1 MKLAILTPLPYKN
14 SETFIKNHIDN
25 LPFEKVVVHGK
36 GVPSVCEGKPLSKS
50 KQLLIKLKVKLF
62 KQKFSSKELFLIS
75 ILKREKVDLVF
86 AEFLNKGA
94 SVVNVCRHL
103 NIPLATIG
111 LGYEISK
118 YQVLK
123 ENDKNYKQLVQF
135 ASKLFIVSR
144 HMKINLMKFNCSQ
157 DKIIYS
163 PAGPVNTFFNIE
175 PNFSKPQLLAIGRF
189 VDKKAPHLTIL
200 AFKKVLEKFPTA
212 TLKFA
217 GDGVLL
223 NASKDLAKHLSI
235 DKNVVFLG
243 RISTEEHIKLL
254 ESSYMFIQHSKIAD
268 DGDSEGTPVAILEA
282 SAAGLPIVSTKHAG
296 IPDVILDGKTGCL
309 VDENDVDAM
318 ADRILFLLLNKE
330 EAINFGKAGKKFVKS
345 NFSEDKHIDILTEH
359 LRKCTF

>member
-1 MKLAILTPLPYKN
+1 MKLAILTPLPYDN

-36 GVPSVCEGKPLSKS
+36 GVPSICEGISLSKY
-50 KQLLIKLKVKLF
+50 KQLVLKLKIKFF
-62 KQKFSSKELFLIS
+62 KSKFSYKELLLIS

-94 SVVNVCRHL
+94 SVVNVCKYL
-103 NIPLATIG
+103 NLPLASIG

-123 ENDKNYKQLVQF
+123 ENEDNYKKLVQF
-135 ASKLFIVSR
+135 ASKIFIVSR
-144 HMKINLMKFNCSQ
+144 HMKENLMKFNCPT

-189 VDKKAPHLTIL
+189 VDKKAPHLTLL
-200 AFKKVLEKFPTA
+200 AFKKVLEKFPKA
-212 TLKFA
+212 TLMFA

-223 NASKDLAKHLSI
+223 NTSKDLARFLSI
-235 DKNVVFLG
+235 DKNVIFLG
-243 RISTEEHIKLL
+243 RINTEQHKKLL
-254 ESSYMFIQHSKIAD
+254 ESSYMFVQHSKIAD
-268 DGDSEGTPVAILEA
+268 NGDSEGTPVAILEA

-296 IPDVILDGKTGCL
+296 IPNVILDGVTGYL

-318 ADRILFLLLNKE
+318 AEKMLFLLMNKE
-330 EAINFGKAGKKFVKS
+330 KATNFGKEGKRFVRS
-345 NFSEDKHIDILTEH
+345 NFSEDKHIEILTEH
-359 LRKCTF
+359 LNKCRL